1 VKSKPKKPDPKPAQP
16 DTSAVISALPAPPS
30 AKATPKAAKPKA
42 AKATATAEK
51 KTAKKK
57 GKKSKRFAELKT
69 VDKASMSAVLD
80 ALEQEEHT
88 EAIELRVKQPDH
100 FLSTR
105 SLVLDLL
112 LGGGFYGGQVFQ
124 IYGVEHAGKSTLL
137 YSCAASVRQLG
148 IPLLFFDHEGTT
160 DKAYV
165 NNLGLNIEEQGG
177 IFRYYRPEHGDA
189 TYRMVMRML
198 DALPVRSTG
207 LPAMAIFIDT
217 VATMPTE
224 GEMELEESKRPALRA
239 TMHSKWWGMLK
250 TMVARKHVAII
261 AANQVRS
268 NAGAL
273 YTSPEVIPGGN
284 AWKFATDSLLR
295 VGRGKVIELPNGSH
309 FQEMRL
315 KTYKNKNAV
324 ALQEATIHLHLGQ
337 GVDPAS
343 DVLTF
348 CKKLGLLVTEKN
360 RPPAIRGLGAG
371 LDKTYPSLEALE
383 ALIRDPVE
391 GASFYAPCRQL
402 LTSGEAAARYR
413 ALREPE
419 RAAS

>member
-1 VKSKPKKPDPKPAQP
+1 MAKTTAKKLSPKPSSAATALPSKPPATKAAAAPKPG
-16 DTSAVISALPAPPS
+16 
-30 AKATPKAAKPKA
+30 AKAT
-42 AKATATAEK
+42 TEK
-51 KTAKKK
+51 TSKTPKKK
-57 GKKSKRFAELKT
+57 GKKSKRFSEMKT
-69 VDKASMSAVLD
+69 ADTATISAVLD
-80 ALEQEEHT
+80 ALEKEEHT
-88 EAIELRVKQPDH
+88 EAIELRVKQPEH
-100 FLSTR
+100 FASTQ

-124 IYGVEHAGKSTLL
+124 IYGVEHAGKSTVL
-137 YSCAASVRQLG
+137 YSCAASIRQLN
-148 IPLLFFDHEGTT
+148 IPILFFDHEGTT
-160 DKAYV
+160 DKAYI
-165 NNLGLNIEEQGG
+165 NNLGLDIEAKDSV
-177 IFRYYRPEHGDA
+177 FRYYRPEHGDA
-189 TYRMVMRML
+189 TYRMILRLL
-198 DALPVRSTG
+198 DSLPARSTG

-224 GEMELEESKRPALRA
+224 GEMEFEESKRPALRA

-284 AWKFATDSLLR
+284 AWKFSTDSLLR
-295 VGRGKVIELPNGSH
+295 IGRGKVIELPNGSH

-324 ALQEATIHLHLGQ
+324 ALQEATIHLHLGK
-337 GVDPAS
+337 GIDPAS

-348 CKKLGLLVTEKN
+348 CKKLGILVTEKN
-360 RPPAIRGLGAG
+360 RPPAIRGLSPA
-371 LDKTYPSLEALE
+371 LDKTYPSLEVLE
-383 ALIRDPVE
+383 GLIRDPVE

-402 LTSGEAAARYR
+402 VSSGEAAARYR
-413 ALREPE
+413 ALREAPE
-419 RAAS
+419 RIAV